1 MLKVFAPDFVRK
13 CQQNLSKELV
23 SFRHIPYP
31 YRAVLAISSDLDE
44 TPNQHAY
51 FETMRYLNTTEL
63 TLMGQGVGLEVGNSI
78 YFDMHAGQFSYWN
91 TDDRGRAVI
100 RSLIQS
106 GHIDSLHSYGDLAT
120 TRAHAERAL
129 AELSKYSCALDV
141 WIDHGIAP
149 SNFGKDIMRG
159 QGDIIDSDVYHA
171 DLTTGFGIK
180 YVWMG
185 RVTSVIGQDIR
196 RRLLGAWN
204 RNHPI
209 ISSKTLLKEYIKGLL
224 AWGGNSKYAM
234 HGANQVMRET
244 HLRSG
249 QKVYEFIRSSPH
261 WGGVSYSDGADGLA
275 EVLTEDVL
283 SRLVERGGVCILY
296 THLGKFAGGEPFSG
310 SVKNALRLLASYSTD
325 KILVTTTS
333 RLLNYCRATRDLQL
347 SASMKGEHLAIDVS
361 TKKNENNLAGLTIYT
376 PDPEKTT
383 ITIDGREIKNL
394 QHNAPDQN
402 GQPSVS
408 LPWPRLAFPA
418 SLH

>member
-1 MLKVFAPDFVRK
+1 
-13 CQQNLSKELV
+13 
-23 SFRHIPYP
+23 
-31 YRAVLAISSDLDE
+31 
-44 TPNQHAY
+44 
-51 FETMRYLNTTEL
+51 
-63 TLMGQGVGLEVGNSI
+63 MGQGVGLEVGNTI
-78 YFDMHAGQFSYWN
+78 YFNMPAGQFSYWN
-91 TDDRGRAVI
+91 ADDRGQAVI

-129 AELSKYSCALDV
+129 AELSKYNCALDV

-159 QGDIIDSDVYHA
+159 QGDIINSEVYHA

-209 ISSKTLLKEYIKGLL
+209 ISSITMLKEYIKGLL

-234 HGANQVMRET
+234 HGSNQVMREV

-249 QKVYEFIRSSPH
+249 QRVNEFIRASPH
-261 WGGVSYSDGADGLA
+261 WGGVSYNDGADGLS
-275 EVLTEDVL
+275 EVLTKNVL
-283 SRLVERGGVCILY
+283 SRLVDREGVCILY
-296 THLGKFAGGEPFSG
+296 THLGKFYGSEPFSVA
-310 SVKNALRLLASYSTD
+310 VKNALGLLARYSKD

-333 RLLNYCRATRDLQL
+333 RLLNYCRMARDLRL
-347 SASMKGEHLAIDVS
+347 SASMKGEHVAIDVL
-361 TKKNENNLAGLTIYT
+361 TKENENNLAGLTIYT
-376 PDPEKTT
+376 PDPEKTHVT
-383 ITIDGREIKNL
+383 INGREITNL
-394 QHNAPDQN
+394 RHNAPDHT
-402 GQPSVS
+402 GHPTIS
-408 LPWPRLAFPA
+408 LPWPRLAFPT